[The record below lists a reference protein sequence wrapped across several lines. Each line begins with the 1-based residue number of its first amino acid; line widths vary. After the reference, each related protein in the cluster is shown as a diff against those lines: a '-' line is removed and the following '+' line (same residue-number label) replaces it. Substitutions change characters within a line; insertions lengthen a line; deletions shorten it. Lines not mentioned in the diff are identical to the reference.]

1 MREAGIQFGLPFLLE
16 TASVEEAVDLCVQE
30 GLSFVELNSNF
41 PTCSLD
47 VLEGL
52 PLKDMAGERGIFF
65 TLHVDDRFD
74 PFDINPHVRAAYLR
88 TMLEA
93 IDLAR
98 EAGMPV
104 INMHIPR
111 GNIVNLPGGKHFIYQ
126 EYPGFFRENVRA
138 FRDAVTKAV
147 AGSPV
152 RIAIENTTLW
162 EHYELSAIQLL
173 LSSPAFGLCL
183 DTGHDHAT
191 RNQDLAFIRQ
201 HQDRLVHMHLHDGW
215 DQINHQAL
223 GTGVI
228 PIRVRLEMAHQ
239 ARATVV
245 VETKTKQSLHQSV
258 QYLQAQGW
266 LPRAGESAPREAARL
281 PVNAN

>member
-1 MREAGIQFGLPFLLE
+1 MRGHGFTFGLPFLLE
-16 TASVEEAVDLCVQE
+16 TASVKEAVDLCLQE
-30 GLSFVELNSNF
+30 GLHFIELNSNF
-41 PTCSLD
+41 PTCSLQ
-47 VLEGL
+47 VLSEL
-52 PLKDMAGERGIFF
+52 PLKDMAGEHGIFF

-74 PFDINPHVRAAYLR
+74 PFDINPHVRDAYLR

-98 EAGMPV
+98 DAGIPV

-126 EYPGFFRENVRA
+126 EYPHVFRENVRA
-138 FRDAVTKAV
+138 FRDAVTQAV
-147 AGSPV
+147 ADSGV

-228 PIRVRLEMAHQ
+228 PIQERLEMAQ
-239 ARATVV
+239 EAQATVV
-245 VETKTKQSLHQSV
+245 VETKTKESLHQSV
-258 QYLQAQGW
+258 QYLKAQGW
-266 LPRAGESAPREAARL
+266 L
-281 PVNAN
+281 